1 LDHRSDAWVAY
12 NQAVRVALTALVLLA
27 VAGARPAAAE
37 DERALS
43 VGVGFATFS
52 APGEAEENMAPPA
65 VSPDWGGAL
74 SATYERMIGSDLG
87 LRAELAG
94 GYFRGGNTAAQ
105 SPGSYALLADAGFV
119 FRFDILHI
127 VPYAFAGLGGVYST
141 GGPIDRDTSLVAVIG
156 GGADWLRSRSRSY
169 GFEIRL
175 ASFGSDIT
183 VVTIGLRGTQRW
195 GFF

>member
-1 LDHRSDAWVAY
+1 M
-12 NQAVRVALTALVLLA
+12 RVALITTVVGVAATTA
-27 VAGARPAAAE
+27 AGPAAAE

-43 VGVGFATFS
+43 VGIGFATFS
-52 APGEAEENMAPPA
+52 APGEAEENMEPPA

-74 SATYERMIGSDLG
+74 SATYERMIGSDVG

-94 GYFRGGNTAAQ
+94 GYFRGGNSDAQ
-105 SPGSYALLADAGFV
+105 SPASYALLADAGIV

-127 VPYAFAGLGGVYST
+127 VPYAFAGLGGVHST

-169 GFEIRL
+169 GIELRL

-183 VVTIGLRGTQRW
+183 VFTIGVRGTQRW